1 MNEQPNAPQ
10 MAPDHQLAKRQSLL
24 ILLALSFVAGW
35 FSAII
40 PPKSNYFPLYQI
52 FVSVC
57 ATVFIVRWVALD
69 AVERRFRLTSI
80 WIFLFVFFSFLPVP
94 FYLIFTRGKAA
105 WRPIAALLGL
115 VFGYSFALGIGQLIA
130 RSLGL

>member
-10 MAPDHQLAKRQSLL
+10 LAPDHQLAKRQSLL

-40 PPKSNYFPLYQI
+40 PQKSNYFPLYQI

-69 AVERRFRLTSI
+69 AIERRFKI
-80 WIFLFVFFSFLPVP
+80 APVWIFLFVFLSFLPVP
-94 FYLIFTRGKAA
+94 FYLILTRGKTV
-105 WRPIAALLGL
+105 WPSLLAFVGL
-115 VFGYSFALGIGQLIA
+115 VFGYSFALGIGQSLA
-130 RSLGL
+130 RALGL